1 VEFFIAVATT
11 RNVCCALRPVIPDA
25 SFLKHEWPK
34 VADSCRSYS
43 SKQTQLVDVL
53 KSGHSRPAQV
63 RTFNHWINSSAR
75 SASDCGIEMR
85 TSVIV
90 NFEPCC
96 QDPPSFTFASDL
108 MELTFAFDSNPQSTT
123 FSTYLNGALVDS
135 ISFDTVMLSDAPAQ
149 GGAGAPR

>member
-1 VEFFIAVATT
+1 
-11 RNVCCALRPVIPDA
+11 
-25 SFLKHEWPK
+25 
-34 VADSCRSYS
+34 
-43 SKQTQLVDVL
+43 
-53 KSGHSRPAQV
+53 
-63 RTFNHWINSSAR
+63 
-75 SASDCGIEMR
+75 MR

-90 NFEPCC
+90 NSEPCC